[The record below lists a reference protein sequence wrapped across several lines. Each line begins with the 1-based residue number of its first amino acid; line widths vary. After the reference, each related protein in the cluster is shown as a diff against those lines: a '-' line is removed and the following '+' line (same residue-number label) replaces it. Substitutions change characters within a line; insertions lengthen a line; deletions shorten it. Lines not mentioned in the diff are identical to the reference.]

1 MKRFAELYDRLDMT
15 TSTNAKVDHLVDY
28 FDEAPR
34 EDAAWAVHFLC
45 GRTFKRP
52 VTTTQLREWTY
63 DLADVP
69 EWLFEECYIT
79 VGDLAETIALVLE
92 GRIDSTR
99 GEKLKLHEWV
109 ERLQDLRRMS
119 ERRQREAITGWWRE
133 LDTRGI
139 FLINKLLMGAMR
151 VGVSSGLVTKALSEL
166 SGLERPTIQHRLT
179 GNWRPSAEAFAQL
192 ISQDTT
198 DVDQSRPYPYFLASP
213 LQDDPETLGD
223 IDEWYAE
230 WKWDGIRGQ
239 LIRRDGDV
247 FLWSRGQELITNTF
261 PELRDA
267 GSMLPDGVVVD
278 GEILAWRDDQPL
290 PFSQL
295 QKRIG
300 RTNPPTAILHEV
312 PVSFLGYDLLELE
325 GNDLRERPIE
335 QRRRALAE
343 FFPDVHE
350 RFRLSEPVEAQDWDE
365 LAERRAGARDNNV
378 EGLMLKRQGS
388 PYRTGRKRGD
398 WWKWKVEPYTIDAVM
413 LYAQASHGRRA
424 NLYADLTFGVWDRE
438 GQHGEEDELVP
449 IGKAY
454 SGLTDAQI
462 EDLDDWVKSNTIET
476 FGPVR
481 SVPPKQVF
489 ELAFAGLAPSNRHKS
504 GVALRFPRI
513 KRWRHDKSADDAN
526 TLEDVQRLLEEHH
539 GSIETDDPEPEA
551 EQQSLFDSP
560 TQ

>member
-1 MKRFAELYDRLDMT
+1 VRRFAELYDRLDMT
-15 TSTNAKVDHLVDY
+15 TSTNAKVEHLVDY
-28 FDEAPR
+28 FEEAPR

-45 GRTFKRP
+45 GRSFERP

-63 DLADVP
+63 DLADIP

-92 GRIDSTR
+92 GRMKAADDDD
-99 GEKLKLHEWV
+99 LQLHEWV
-109 ERLQDLRRMS
+109 ERLRELRRMS
-119 ERRQREAITGWWRE
+119 ERRQRESITTWWRQ

-139 FLINKLLMGAMR
+139 FLLNKLLMGAMR

-179 GNWRPSAEAFAQL
+179 GNWRPSADAFEQL
-192 ISQDTT
+192 VSDDTA

-213 LQDDPETLGD
+213 LQEDPDTLGD
-223 IDEWYAE
+223 VDEWYAE

-239 LIRRDGDV
+239 LIKRVGEV
-247 FLWSRGQELITNTF
+247 FLWSRGQELITDTF

-267 GSMLPDGVVVD
+267 GSMLPDGVVID
-278 GEILAWRDDQPL
+278 GEILAWRDGQPL

-300 RTNPPTAILHEV
+300 RKNPSTAILREV
-312 PVSFLGYDLLELE
+312 PVSFLGYDLLEVDGE
-325 GNDLRERPIE
+325 DIRDRPIE
-335 QRRRALAE
+335 DRRRELAA
-343 FFPDVHE
+343 FFSDTHE
-350 RFRLSEPVEAQDWDE
+350 RFRLSEPIDADSWEE
-365 LAERRAGARDNNV
+365 LAEMRDGARDHNV
-378 EGLMLKRQGS
+378 EGLMLKRHGS

-438 GQHGEEDELVP
+438 GLRAEPGDLVP

-454 SGLTDAQI
+454 SGLTDDEIA
-462 EDLDDWVKSNTIET
+462 ELDDWVKSNTIET

-481 SVPPKQVF
+481 SVPPEQVF

-504 GVALRFPRI
+504 GIALRFPRI

-526 TLEDVQRLLEEHH
+526 TLSDVQRLLEDHH
-539 GSIETDDPEPEA
+539 GTVEADDSEPDPE
-551 EQQSLFDSP
+551 QQTLFDA
-560 TQ
+560 

>member
-1 MKRFAELYDRLDMT
+1 MRRFAELYDRLDMT
-15 TSTNAKVDHLVDY
+15 TSTNAKVEHLVDY
-28 FDEAPR
+28 FEDAPP

-52 VTTTQLREWTY
+52 VTTTQLRQWTY

-92 GRIDSTR
+92 GRLESTT
-99 GEKLKLHEWV
+99 GPDLQLHEWV
-109 ERLQDLRRMS
+109 ERLQELRRMA
-119 ERRQREAITGWWRE
+119 ETRQREAITGWWRE
-133 LDTRGI
+133 LDTRGV

-151 VGVSSGLVTKALSEL
+151 VGVSSGLVTKALARL

-179 GNWRPSAEAFAQL
+179 GNWRPSAEAFEKL
-192 ISQDTT
+192 VSEDTA

-213 LQDDPETLGD
+213 LQDDPETLGSFD
-223 IDEWYAE
+223 DWYAE

-239 LIRRDGDV
+239 LIKRDGDV
-247 FLWSRGQELITNTF
+247 FLWSRGQELITDTF

-267 GSMLPDGVVVD
+267 GSMLPDGVVID
-278 GEILAWRDDQPL
+278 GEILAWRDDGPL

-300 RTNPPTAILHEV
+300 RTNPPTAILREV
-312 PVSFLGYDLLELE
+312 PVSFLGYDLLEWE
-325 GNDLRERPIE
+325 GEDIREQPIE
-335 QRRRALAE
+335 ERRQTLARIY
-343 FFPDVHE
+343 PGIHE
-350 RFRLSEPVEAQDWDE
+350 RFRLSEAVDADSWEA
-365 LAERRAGARDNNV
+365 LAELRDEARDNNV

-388 PYRTGRKRGD
+388 TYQTGRKRGD
-398 WWKWKVEPYTIDAVM
+398 WWKWKVEPYTVDAVM

-424 NLYADLTFGVWDRE
+424 NLYADLTFGVWDEE
-438 GQHGEEDELVP
+438 GERGDEGDLVP

-454 SGLTDAQI
+454 SGLTDDEIA
-462 EDLDDWVKSNTIET
+462 ELDDWVKSNTIET

-481 SVPPKQVF
+481 SVPPEQVF

-504 GVALRFPRI
+504 GIALRFPRI
-513 KRWRHDKSADDAN
+513 KRWRHDKAPEDAN
-526 TLEDVQRLLEEHH
+526 TLTDVQRLLEDHH
-539 GSIETDDPEPEA
+539 GPVETDDSEPEA
-551 EQQSLFDSP
+551 EQQTLFDE
-560 TQ
+560 